1 MKSLLLVLALVSGN
15 LFSQI
20 DPNVT
25 FLNKALSEGDAI
37 TVGTFFD
44 NTIELTLLDKQTMLK
59 KDAAVTALKDFFLK
73 KKVSTKKKNLK
84 KKKKSQKNEKQNF
97 LLFFFGFSGG
107 GFFCV
112 FLILL
117 VMFLCTFG
125 FSDYTIWNNRHM
137 F

>member
-15 LFSQI
+15 MFSQI

-73 KKVSTKKKNLK
+73 NKPRSFNAVHQGSSKGSA
-84 KKKKSQKNEKQNF
+84 SH
-97 LLFFFGFSGG
+97 
-107 GFFCV
+107 
-112 FLILL
+112 
-117 VMFLCTFG
+117 
-125 FSDYTIWNNRHM
+125 YTIGDLTTTLGSYRVYVYYKSADEKIVIQEM
-137 F
+137 RIEK